1 LEEKRDEVENSPEL
15 EEIPKEEDRDEK
27 DIKIDELEAK
37 LKEAE
42 DKYVRVFSEF
52 ENYKRRLEKEKT
64 QAIEY
69 SSEKFARDLLPIL
82 DNLQMAIKSA
92 NENSDIEKL
101 QEGVELTLKNFLSM
115 LQKNNVEKIS
125 TEEGYDPNLHE
136 AVMRVDSDEVE
147 SGEIVQT
154 LQEGYKLKDRVLR
167 ATMVSVAN

>member
-27 DIKIDELEAK
+27 DINIEELEAK

-52 ENYKRRLEKEKT
+52 ENYKRRLEKEKS